1 MTKWTTKTTTEAKK
15 TGRQP
20 QKADDRN
27 GNKNDATMENIILM
41 RDGKSHVPTTTPT
54 KIAR

>member
-27 GNKNDATMENIILM
+27 GNKNDATMESIILM
-41 RDGKSHVPTTTPT
+41 R
-54 KIAR
+54 